1 MAICKN
7 KDYVFETMRLKN
19 ICFWSVK
26 DTDEINSFEGT
37 DIDESIIALNNLLNA
52 YTNSGVL
59 TIILYKKS
67 KSELG
72 EGGNI
77 KNAKFTIKFDTSINS
92 IPTPQATTNYH
103 DNKFD
108 ILTNQIAALTEKIEG
123 IGEMEEEEEE
133 EPEEET
139 TTKIIIN
146 NLKPYIPALT
156 GLLASKLGLSP
167 TPTPINGIE
176 NISNDIL
183 DIVNQLES
191 IDTNIN
197 YRLKKLVYL
206 AKNDINTYTLAVNF
220 LNNLVSDEKIK

>member
-7 KDYVFETMRLKN
+7 KDYVFETMRSKN

-37 DIDESIIALNNLLNA
+37 DIDESIIALNNLLQA

-92 IPTPQATTNYH
+92 IPTPQPTTNYH

-133 EPEEET
+133 EPEET
-139 TTKIIIN
+139 PSKVIIDS
-146 NLKPYIPALT
+146 LKPHIPALT
-156 GLLASKLGLSP
+156 GLLLSKLGLSP
-167 TPTPINGIE
+167 TPTPINGID
-176 NISNDIL
+176 NVSNDIL
-183 DIVNQLES
+183 DIVNELET